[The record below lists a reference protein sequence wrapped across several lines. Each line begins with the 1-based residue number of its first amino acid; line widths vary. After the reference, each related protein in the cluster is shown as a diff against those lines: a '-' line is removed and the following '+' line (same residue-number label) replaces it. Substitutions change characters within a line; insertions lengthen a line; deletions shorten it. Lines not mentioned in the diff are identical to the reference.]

1 MRRILIPLLA
11 VVSIA
16 ACAPDEDDTVA
27 QSVEGVI
34 RNYETGKPIPDAFVV
49 ARWFVESGGLG
60 HGGGAICFHV
70 EVMKTD
76 AQGSYRF
83 PVPNIRSDYANVS
96 KPDIFVVAYKPGY
109 RWAPEVNYVPTPADQ
124 LIETDETSEER
135 MKTLQDVLKNTICSQ
150 GGESRRNLLSL
161 YKAMYADANHS
172 AVTRDDRGDAIYILR
187 KIESIEVGGEAAY
200 EKYEERMRGLR

>member
-1 MRRILIPLLA
+1 MRRILLTLLA
-11 VVSIA
+11 MVLIA
-16 ACAPDEDDTVA
+16 ACAPDDDTTAV
-27 QSVEGVI
+27 QPVEGVI
-34 RNYETGKPIPDAFVV
+34 RNYETGEPIPDAFVV

-83 PVPNIRSDYANVS
+83 PVPNIRSDYANVN

-135 MKTLQDVLKNTICSQ
+135 MKTFQNVIKNTDCDS
-150 GGESRRNLLSL
+150 GGDSRRTLLPL
-161 YKAMYADANHS
+161 YQAMYADANQA
-172 AVTRDDRGDAIYILR
+172 AVTRDDRGEAIYILR
-187 KIESIEVGGEAAY
+187 NIESIQIGGEAAY
-200 EKYEERMRGLR
+200 EKYEERMRGHR

>member
-1 MRRILIPLLA
+1 M
-11 VVSIA
+11 VSIA
-16 ACAPDEDDTVA
+16 ACAPDEDATVA

-83 PVPNIRSDYANVS
+83 PISNIRSDYADVS

-109 RWAPEVNYVPTPADQ
+109 RWA
-124 LIETDETSEER
+124 L
-135 MKTLQDVLKNTICSQ
+135 L
-150 GGESRRNLLSL
+150 RN
-161 YKAMYADANHS
+161 
-172 AVTRDDRGDAIYILR
+172 
-187 KIESIEVGGEAAY
+187 IESIQIGGEAAY